1 MLVQRLWLKEAWISS
16 GITRLPG
23 YPLAAQSL
31 QLFTLPNTLPEL
43 SGSDNAQQ
51 QLTDDFSGVVDLSA
65 GVVQFTS
72 ADWFKAENLRINGV
86 AEVIVPT
93 DADIL
98 GLDTTR
104 LPMTGRVP
112 IIKRGNLLLIHS
124 TKQDALTTPSAGASQ
139 SLSRTNLSWARVKD
153 AEGVL
158 VDPAAY
164 SINLVTGVLTW
175 ANPLNLGATT
185 PPYVGEHRIQDLV
198 TVTEATL
205 NGRVRF
211 NLPVRHDYDTEDS
224 GAAVSTVLPTGTLQ
238 SRIQSVASYQSWS
251 GDFDVLGTAE
261 QTLYDQ
267 VQYPIQIRNDW
278 SVEDEWVIVFTTSQQ
293 FKCIGRQRGQL
304 TATGTVTNDY
314 APVNPLT
321 QLPFFTVQAEGWRG
335 GIIPGNFI
343 HFYVKAASCPVWI
356 MRATMP
362 NVNTP
367 VEDSITVELIGDVM
381 P

>member
-1 MLVQRLWLKEAWISS
+1 MLVQRLWLNESWIST
-16 GITRLPG
+16 GVARLPG

-31 QLFTLPNTLPEL
+31 QLFTRPNTLPVL

-51 QLTDDFSGVVDLSA
+51 QLIDDFSGVVDLSA
-65 GVVQFTS
+65 GVVQFTAS
-72 ADWFKAENLRINGV
+72 NWFKAENLLINGV
-86 AEVIVPT
+86 ADVIVPT

-124 TKQDALTTPSAGASQ
+124 TKQDALTTPQAGATAQ
-139 SLSRTNLSWARVKD
+139 LSRTDLAWARVKD
-153 AEGVL
+153 ANGIAT
-158 VDPAAY
+158 PTAGY
-164 SINLVTGVLTW
+164 SVNLVTGILTW
-175 ANPLNLGATT
+175 SNPLDLGATT
-185 PPYVGEHRIQDLV
+185 PPYVCEHRIQDLV

-211 NLPVRHDYDTEDS
+211 NLPMRHAYAAADS
-224 GAAVSTVLPTGTLQ
+224 GAAVSTVLPVGILQ
-238 SRIQSVASYQSWS
+238 GRIQTVGSYQSWS
-251 GDFDVLGTAE
+251 GVFTTLGATE
-261 QTLYDQ
+261 QTLYDN
-267 VQYPIQIRNDW
+267 VSYPIITRNDW

-293 FKCIGRQRGQL
+293 FKAIGRQRGQL
-304 TATGTVTNDY
+304 TETGMVANDY
-314 APVNPLT
+314 SPTNPLT
-321 QLPFFTVQAEGWRG
+321 NLPFFTIQAEGWRS

-343 HFYVKAASCPVWI
+343 HFYVRSASAPVWI

-362 NVNTP
+362 NVDVP
-367 VEDSITVELIGDVM
+367 IDDSITIELIGDVM